1 MPALF
6 GKLRRFSASHQER
19 ATDEKL
25 VERIQQGDAEAW
37 GAFLGRYTELLYGKA
52 WEYSR
57 LAGSRPGSEEVA
69 EEVADL
75 YLFMAESLLRSL
87 RAFQRTCK
95 PRTWVLSVIGN
106 RKHVLKAYL
115 LHKNPGRAD
124 VRLPKALEARP
135 QIDQEIFKRL
145 IWGLEPAHIAQDLGV
160 PEGHCL
166 EIEALLAERSPRV
179 HARMLANRQARM
191 PELRLDE
198 GTGEEEPAVQLAH
211 PGPNPEEEAERQ
223 ALRGIIQDAI
233 AAAVQELSDPERR
246 VLILLYNQGVTP
258 AQIAELATL
267 DQGLGEIANANRCYY
282 LKDRALDKIAAH
294 LASGLET
301 LSGHPP
307 PLVAQRRQV
316 LKALEEF
323 LGEQG
328 VPLSRG

>member
-307 PLVAQRRQV
+307 SLVAQRRQV